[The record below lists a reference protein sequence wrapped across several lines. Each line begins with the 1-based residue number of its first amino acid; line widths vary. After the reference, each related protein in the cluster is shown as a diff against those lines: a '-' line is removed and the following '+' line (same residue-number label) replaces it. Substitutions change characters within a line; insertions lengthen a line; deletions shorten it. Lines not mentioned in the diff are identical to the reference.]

1 MRILIISGLLLLGAS
16 GYAQA
21 HIEARQRQ
29 AILERN
35 ATLEPVAGAPEPALQ
50 SETSSIE
57 RRLSPALGKPPSA
70 STVQDETAPQL
81 HHPSTER
88 QLKPALEK
96 ATKPE

>member
-1 MRILIISGLLLLGAS
+1 MRILIISGLFLLGAA

-35 ATLEPVAGAPEPALQ
+35 AALEPAVGTPEPVPQ
-50 SETSSIE
+50 PDTSSTE
-57 RRLSPALGKPPSA
+57 RRLSPALEKAPFIPA
-70 STVQDETAPQL
+70 VQEETAPQ
-81 HHPSTER
+81 PQYSSTER

-96 ATKPE
+96 VAKPE